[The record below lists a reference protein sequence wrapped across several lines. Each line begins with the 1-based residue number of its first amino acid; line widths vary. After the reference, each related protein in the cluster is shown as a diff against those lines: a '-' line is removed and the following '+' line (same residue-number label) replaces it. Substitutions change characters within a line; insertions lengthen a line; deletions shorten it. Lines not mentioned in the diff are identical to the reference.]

1 MNSDYI
7 PWKILS
13 ATAQAGVLT
22 EGWNLSESPSD
33 PETCRQ
39 FTLTI
44 PFAYPFSYPP
54 VVQVGLTSFDID
66 QGTSSRLTTT
76 VTNITAEA
84 FDVVFTT
91 WQNTLVYS
99 AQVSWLAIGP

>member
-13 ATAQAGVLT
+13 ATAQVGLLT

-33 PETCRQ
+33 PDSCRQ
-39 FTLTI
+39 FTLEI
-44 PFAYPFSYPP
+44 AFASPFSYPP
-54 VVQVGLTSFDID
+54 VIHIGLTGFDID
-66 QGTSSRLTTT
+66 QNTSPRLSTS
-76 VTNITAEA
+76 VANITSEG
-84 FDVVFTT
+84 FTIVLTT

-99 AQVSWLAIGP
+99 ADVTWLAVGP

>member
-1 MNSDYI
+1 MISDYI

-13 ATAQAGVLT
+13 STAQVGLLT

-33 PETCRQ
+33 LGTCRQ

-54 VVQVGLTSFDID
+54 VVQVGLTGFDMD
-66 QGTSSRLTTT
+66 QGTSPRLTTT
-76 VTNITAEA
+76 VTNITPET

-99 AQVSWLAIGP
+99 AEVSWLAIGP